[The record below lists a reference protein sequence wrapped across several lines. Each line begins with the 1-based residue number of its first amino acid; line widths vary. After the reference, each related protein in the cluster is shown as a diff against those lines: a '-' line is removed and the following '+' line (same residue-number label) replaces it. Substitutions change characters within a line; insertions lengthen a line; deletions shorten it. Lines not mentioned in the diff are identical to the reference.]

1 MVSKTA
7 DSSKVTGQQHVA
19 NEEPALNI
27 NPPSGNNVVNVQ
39 LNYDINQALDPESWN
54 GDFQAISLHRSMEHL
69 VSDVK
74 NIKESLTR
82 IHKYI
87 LGKFIDGSKANNV
100 KDLEGISKV
109 VWEFILSLYKAHW
122 DSLYMNDSKKSFRNM
137 VKSKFSPQVPK
148 LPINIKEKEMV
159 KPTYVSALPP
169 LIPAKSPKE
178 VSKISKYFKKNTNQ
192 VQKKLYTQA
201 SSKNSSTNISK
212 NFSTNITM
220 EILKIEEV
228 FPHLQNKKID
238 QVQKIISRSKNK
250 LKP

>member
-82 IHKYI
+82 MYKYI
-87 LGKFIDGSKANNV
+87 LGKSINGDKANNV
-100 KDLEGISKV
+100 KDLEGIGKV
-109 VWEFILSLYKAHW
+109 AWKFILSLYEAH
-122 DSLYMNDSKKSFRNM
+122 
-137 VKSKFSPQVPK
+137 
-148 LPINIKEKEMV
+148 
-159 KPTYVSALPP
+159 
-169 LIPAKSPKE
+169 
-178 VSKISKYFKKNTNQ
+178 
-192 VQKKLYTQA
+192 
-201 SSKNSSTNISK
+201 
-212 NFSTNITM
+212 
-220 EILKIEEV
+220 
-228 FPHLQNKKID
+228 
-238 QVQKIISRSKNK
+238 
-250 LKP
+250 